1 PFVLRSFFLTA
12 RIRVGLGL
20 VMSRHDQGHWS
31 WSGNKYRSAS
41 GALNQLKKKTQKAEE
56 EHKQEK
62 EESEKVLHS
71 FAAANALLKQ
81 RETELLS
88 ENSQLKVQAA
98 QLQDTVQHLKA
109 RRQEYSA
116 KIALMTA
123 KLQDTD
129 GKLDLST
136 ELARERKAQI
146 ADLQRQ
152 NKDWEKKLKD
162 AQQRAARAELQI
174 VGMEEPKQRSKKAKA
189 E

>member
-1 PFVLRSFFLTA
+1 PFVLRSFFVTA

-31 WSGNKYRSAS
+31 WSGNKYRSA
-41 GALNQLKKKTQKAEE
+41 
-56 EHKQEK
+56 
-62 EESEKVLHS
+62 
-71 FAAANALLKQ
+71 
-81 RETELLS
+81 ETELLS

-98 QLQDTVQHLKA
+98 QLQDTVQHLKETNAKDAQTSQA

-152 NKDWEKKLKD
+152 NKDLENKLKD
-162 AQQRAARAELQI
+162 AQQRA
-174 VGMEEPKQRSKKAKA
+174 
-189 E
+189 